1 MQSLALDVPQTSAL
15 AYEINKHGFNLS
27 TEAISIDEC
36 AAQLYK
42 FLEE

>member
-1 MQSLALDVPQTSAL
+1 MKSLALDVPQTSDL
-15 AYEINKHGFNLS
+15 AWQLNQHGYNLS
-27 TEAISIDEC
+27 TEAISIEER